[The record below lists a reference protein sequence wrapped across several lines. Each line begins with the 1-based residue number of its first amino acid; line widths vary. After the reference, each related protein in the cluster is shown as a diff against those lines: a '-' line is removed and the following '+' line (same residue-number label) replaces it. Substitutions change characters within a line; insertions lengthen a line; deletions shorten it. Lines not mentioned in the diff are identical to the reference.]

1 VAIPGAVMRR
11 AAVGV
16 HRLGG
21 AKGFGDFPLWFR
33 IAEDW
38 NIGHLKDVSW
48 TMRQSVDAQS
58 ATTIL
63 QMSRDYLENIG
74 SYLSDLEKRRVDLRD
89 GIDQRRKEANKFV
102 YWSLLYEWLL
112 AARTHPNK
120 SAQRTLFEMYGYRLT
135 EGQKRDLEARLIQFS
150 PPLLAGFTCV
160 LLSAGAS
167 SRVSLLFT
175 LLINYP
181 DLFRKLLK
189 LH

>member
-1 VAIPGAVMRR
+1 
-11 AAVGV
+11 V

-38 NIGHLKDVSW
+38 NIGHLKEVSW

-74 SYLSDLEKRRVDLRD
+74 SYLSDLEKRRVDLREW
-89 GIDQRRKEANKFV
+89 IDQRRKEANKFV

-112 AARTHPNK
+112 DARPHPNK

-150 PPLLAGFTCV
+150 PPLLAGFTRM

-175 LLINYP
+175 RLINYP